1 MNGNKKISRRE
12 FLTTNAVMGF
22 MLSEAWRQPEGSWL
36 DKSES
41 MQDPA
46 DILEKTQNKLND
58 NYEDIIV

>member
-1 MNGNKKISRRE
+1 MTNKKISRRE
-12 FLTTNAVMGF
+12 FLTTSALMGF
-22 MLSEAWRQPEGSWL
+22 MLSEAWRQPENEEEG
-36 DKSES
+36 